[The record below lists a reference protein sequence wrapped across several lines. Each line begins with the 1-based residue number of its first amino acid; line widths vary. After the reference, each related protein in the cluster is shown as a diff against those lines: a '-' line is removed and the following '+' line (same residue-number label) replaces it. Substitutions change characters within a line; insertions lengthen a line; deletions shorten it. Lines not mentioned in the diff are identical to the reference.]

1 MILPYQI
8 FQKFNIYLEYFIRKM
23 NNKIIVMNIV
33 RKKINIHL
41 KEKLRKI
48 IEIKKNIKIWVRVN
62 YFN

>member
-33 RKKINIHL
+33 RKKIN
-41 KEKLRKI
+41 
-48 IEIKKNIKIWVRVN
+48 N
-62 YFN
+62 FNNFF